1 MTLTF
6 FKLYTVYT
14 KKIRTML
21 FPYLLVNL
29 FKQRYI
35 SSVKRWKKIFEQVHK
50 LGIKTTV
57 LTFEEY
63 YVYFLT
69 AVWLLHGI
77 KTTVLTFWRIL
88 CIFF

>member
-1 MTLTF
+1 
-6 FKLYTVYT
+6 
-14 KKIRTML
+14 ML

-35 SSVKRWKKIFEQVHK
+35 SSVERWKKIFEEVHK
-50 LGIKTTV
+50 LSIKTTV

-69 AVWLLHGI
+69 AV
-77 KTTVLTFWRIL
+77 
-88 CIFF
+88 